1 MKIISAQTEQQIAR
15 CRQLF
20 LEYAS
25 SLGFSLCF
33 QNFEKELA
41 SLPGEYAPPFGAL
54 LLAEVNS
61 KLVGCAGLRKIDDNT
76 CEMKRLYIE
85 PDFRGRGISRL
96 LVKTLIAEALKKRY
110 TKMRL
115 DTINTMKEAISL
127 YRSFGFTESEPYRYN
142 PIEGVLFME
151 LDLEQTNPE

>member
-1 MKIISAQTEQQIAR
+1 MKIICAATEQQISR

-20 LEYAS
+20 LDYAS

-41 SLPGEYAPPFGAL
+41 CLPGEYAPPFGCL
-54 LLAEVNS
+54 FLAEVNS
-61 KLVGCAGLRKIDDNT
+61 KLIGCVGLRKINDNT

-85 PDFRGRGISRL
+85 PDYRGRGISKL
-96 LVKTLIAEALKKRY
+96 LVETLISKARELGY

-115 DTINTMKEAISL
+115 DTINTMNEAIAL
-127 YRSFGFTESEPYRYN
+127 YRSFGFIETEPYRYN

-151 LDLEQTNPE
+151 LDL

>member
-1 MKIISAQTEQQIAR
+1 MRIIYAATEQQISR

-20 LEYAS
+20 LDYSS
-25 SLGFSLCF
+25 SLSFSLCF

-41 SLPGEYAPPFGAL
+41 SLPGEYAPPFGVL
-54 LLAEVNS
+54 LLAELDS

-85 PDFRGRGISRL
+85 PDYRGRGIGKL
-96 LVKTLIAEALKKRY
+96 LVESLIHKARETGY
-110 TKMRL
+110 IKMRL
-115 DTINTMKEAISL
+115 DTINTMNEAVSL
-127 YRSFGFTESEPYRYN
+127 YRSFGFTETEPYRYN

-151 LDLEQTNPE
+151 MDLE